1 MKIFKT
7 DRTKF
12 NHIHEFSHRSKHLI
26 TNLPIHRLEHRFAR
40 LSILLINFPTLT
52 KSKPQIKRHKPQIRF
67 PRSSAIETSC
77 THKYPFRSYLA
88 PSYLLLHRSNLV
100 PRLNLEMIRSPIV
113 RILSFSL
120 SLSDLFIPMRFSRN
134 CYLLRAPNSSSFPDF
149 HDARWKRER
158 ERKGYHGLSRA
169 KPRKVSNA
177 GEISRGGER
186 AINYRRVRN

>member
-7 DRTKF
+7 DHTKF
-12 NHIHEFSHRSKHLI
+12 NNDIHEFSHRSKQLI

-67 PRSSAIETSC
+67 PRSSPIETSC

-88 PSYLLLHRSNLV
+88 PSYLLHRSNLV
-100 PRLNLEMIRSPIV
+100 PRLNLEMIRSRRP
-113 RILSFSL
+113 SCQYSL
-120 SLSDLFIPMRFSRN
+120 SLCPFHPDAFLSKLLPSSGTEFAVISRFSR
-134 CYLLRAPNSSSFPDF
+134 
-149 HDARWKRER
+149 RERKR